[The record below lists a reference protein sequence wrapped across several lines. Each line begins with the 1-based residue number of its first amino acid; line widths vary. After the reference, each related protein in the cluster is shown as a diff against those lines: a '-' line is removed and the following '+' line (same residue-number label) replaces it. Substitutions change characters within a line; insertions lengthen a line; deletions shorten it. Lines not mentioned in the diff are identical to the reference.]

1 MSTDE
6 QKLEAE
12 VAALLCQKKV
22 KKKKKHKK
30 KKKPKTKAKKQSPSL
45 PASSLATP
53 QITYSYEM
61 LLRRAYECMDSD
73 NPSRR
78 AERKATRLKI
88 PPLSLCRYKTT
99 RTCWSSF
106 AVTCRAMNRP
116 PDHVKK
122 FVDNQLAIKSS
133 VNGAG
138 HLIMPTRMETRP
150 MTHLLSK
157 YVKTYV
163 MCLRC
168 GSHNTTFCKDKAR
181 RLMFTV
187 CQSCHAES
195 SVEPIQTGKASHVAL
210 KKGDRYRQ
218 RNSIK

>member
-1 MSTDE
+1 MSTEE

-12 VAALLCQKKV
+12 VAALLRQKKV

-30 KKKPKTKAKKQSPSL
+30 KKKKRSSSLHSSL
-45 PASSLATP
+45 PVKP

-78 AERKATRLKI
+78 VERKTTRLQI
-88 PPLSLCRYKTT
+88 PLLNLCRYKTT

-106 AVTCRAMNRP
+106 APTCKAFNRP

-122 FVDNQLAIKSS
+122 FVDNELAIKSS

-138 HLIMPTRMETRP
+138 HLIMPTRMESRP
-150 MTHLLSK
+150 MTHLLNK

-168 GSHNTTFCKDKAR
+168 GSHDTSFRKDKVR
-181 RLMFTV
+181 RVLFTV
-187 CQSCHAES
+187 CRSCQAES
-195 SVEPIQTGKASHVAL
+195 SVEPIQTGKTSHVAL

-218 RNSIK
+218 RNNIT